1 MTSFVFMK
9 ILESAPSRYDAGIRL
24 LTGGSLD
31 QTYDRLVSR
40 ILEGQRVIDIGC
52 GTGALTL
59 RAARKGAGVKGI
71 DVNPQMLEIAHRR
84 AGEAGLTRHIQLAEM
99 GVAELGEEQ
108 SESYDIVMSGLCF
121 SELTEDELAYTLR
134 EVERILSPG
143 GILLVADEISPTSL
157 LRRIG
162 NRILR
167 LPLVVITYLLTQT
180 TTHAV
185 RDLPAKVKQAGLS
198 IESLRVSR
206 MQSFAELTAQK
217 PGRTESPNVV

>member
-84 AGEAGLTRHIQLAEM
+84 AGEAGLTRYIQLTEM

-108 SESYDIVMSGLCF
+108 SESYDTVMSGLCF
-121 SELTEDELAYTLR
+121 SELTEDELTYTLR

-198 IESLRVSR
+198 IESLRVSG

-217 PGRTESPNVV
+217 PGRAEAPNVE